1 MGSKVYDAYR
11 QDSVL
16 LPPCMQFPPRKPSA
30 SGGSGFSEKVSGLSA
45 AERDSLVFKEL
56 SSGNIPEF
64 LRSYVLITDSLKDV
78 EGKMHR
84 VALSVS
90 ADYMAVGN
98 DSVFVRVL
106 YALFSD
112 EDGPMREPGY
122 IQ

>member
-64 LRSYVLITDSLKDV
+64 LRSYVLITDSL
-78 EGKMHR
+78 
-84 VALSVS
+84 SVS

-112 EDGPMREPGY
+112 EDGPMTEPGY

>member
-1 MGSKVYDAYR
+1 M
-11 QDSVL
+11 
-16 LPPCMQFPPRKPSA
+16 
-30 SGGSGFSEKVSGLSA
+30 
-45 AERDSLVFKEL
+45 
-56 SSGNIPEF
+56 GNIPEF
-64 LRSYVLITDSLKDV
+64 LRSYVLISDSLKDA

-98 DSVFVRVL
+98 DSDFVRVL

-112 EDGPMREPGY
+112 EDGPMTEPGY